1 TLARRDAAFKFFAHK
16 SDPSCYLV
24 QAMNTAYLY
33 RKKYRKCRL
42 DGGENKITTP
52 SSPRILRFKIN
63 KKRTFYRS

>member
-1 TLARRDAAFKFFAHK
+1 
-16 SDPSCYLV
+16 
-24 QAMNTAYLY
+24 MNTAYSY